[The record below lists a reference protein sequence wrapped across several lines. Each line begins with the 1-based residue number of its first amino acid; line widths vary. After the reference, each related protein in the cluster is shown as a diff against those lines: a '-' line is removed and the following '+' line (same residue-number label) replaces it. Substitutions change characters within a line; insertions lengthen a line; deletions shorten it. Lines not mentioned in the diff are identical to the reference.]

1 MNILFILLTFLISV
15 FIARMLIPRI
25 LLISMRK
32 KLFDMPDARKIH
44 KKAIP
49 RLGGVSFFP
58 TVLFTY
64 CLVYTFRLLLGCE
77 LTSLYTSYLLP
88 EMLLFACGMTLLYLT
103 GIADDLVGVR
113 YRQKF
118 VIQIFCACLFPL
130 SGLWINN
137 LYGLFGIHEL
147 APYIGMPFTVFT
159 VVFITNAI
167 NLIDGID
174 GLASG
179 LSSVA
184 PVSYTHLRAH
194 ET

>member
-1 MNILFILLTFLISV
+1 
-15 FIARMLIPRI
+15 MLIPRI

-32 KLFDMPDARKIH
+32 KLFDMLDARKIH

-118 VIQIFCACLFPL
+118 VIQIFCACLFRCPD
-130 SGLWINN
+130 SGLLICTACSAFMN
-137 LYGLFGIHEL
+137 LL
-147 APYIGMPFTVFT
+147 
-159 VVFITNAI
+159 
-167 NLIDGID
+167 LI
-174 GLASG
+174 LVC
-179 LSSVA
+179 LSRSLLLYL
-184 PVSYTHLRAH
+184 SRMQLI
-194 ET
+194 